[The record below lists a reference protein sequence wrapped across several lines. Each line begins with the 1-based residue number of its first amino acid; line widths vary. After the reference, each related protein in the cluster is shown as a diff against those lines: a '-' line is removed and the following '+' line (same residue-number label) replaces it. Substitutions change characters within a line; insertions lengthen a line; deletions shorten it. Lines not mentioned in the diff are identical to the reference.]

1 MRKMNAFV
9 CWSGGKDSTI
19 SLYLAMKNRNIKIK
33 YLLNMVSEDGIF
45 SRSHGINSTL
55 LNLQTQAIGIPIVQR
70 GTTWENYESEFKKVV
85 TELKNKDIQAGVFG
99 DIDLQE
105 HRDWVE
111 RVCKDTGIK
120 PILPLWKKD
129 REELMNEFISSGFK
143 AIVVATNADFL
154 GKEWLGREV
163 DNKFIDD
170 LKKSGD
176 IDLCGEKGEYH
187 TFVFDGP
194 IFRKPL
200 EFISGEKVLKEEHW
214 LLELSP
220 KKARKSSLLI

>member
-19 SLYLAMKNRNIKIK
+19 SLYIAMKNRNIKIK

-55 LNLQTQAIGIPIVQR
+55 LNLQAQAIGIPVVQR
-70 GTTWENYESEFKKVV
+70 RTTWENYESEFKKVV

-120 PILPLWKKD
+120 PILPLWKKE
-129 REELMNEFISSGFK
+129 REELMNEFVSSKFK
-143 AIVVATNADFL
+143 ATVVATNADFL

-170 LKKSGD
+170 LTKLGD

-194 IFRKPL
+194 IFRKPV

-214 LLELSP
+214 FLELSP
-220 KKARKSSLLI
+220 KIVDNNY

>member
-1 MRKMNAFV
+1 MNAFV

-19 SLYLAMKNRNIKIK
+19 SLYLAMKIRNIKIK

-55 LNLQTQAIGIPIVQR
+55 LNLQAQAIGIPVVQR
-70 GTTWENYESEFKKVV
+70 RTTWENYEFEFKKVV
-85 TELKNKDIQAGVFG
+85 TELKNENIRAGVFG

-120 PILPLWKKD
+120 PILPLWKKE
-129 REELMNEFISSGFK
+129 REELMNEFVSSGFK

-163 DNKFIDD
+163 DKKFIDD
-170 LKKSGD
+170 LKKLGD

-194 IFRKPL
+194 IFRKPV
-200 EFISGEKVLKEEHW
+200 EFIRGEKVLKEEHW
-214 LLELSP
+214 LLELYP
-220 KKARKSSLLI
+220 KIVDNNY

>member
-1 MRKMNAFV
+1 MNAFV

-70 GTTWENYESEFKKVV
+70 RATWENYESEFKKIV

-111 RVCKDTGIK
+111 RVCKDIGIK

-170 LKKSGD
+170 LKKLGD

-187 TFVFDGP
+187 TFVFGGP
-194 IFRKPL
+194 IFRKPV

-220 KKARKSSLLI
+220 KIVDNNY

>member
-55 LNLQTQAIGIPIVQR
+55 LNLQAQAIGIPVVQR
-70 GTTWENYESEFKKVV
+70 RTTWESYESEFKKVV
-85 TELKNKDIQAGVFG
+85 TELKNKDIRAGVFG

-120 PILPLWKKD
+120 PILPLWKKE
-129 REELMNEFISSGFK
+129 REELMNEFVSSKFK

-170 LKKSGD
+170 LTKLGD

-194 IFRKPL
+194 IFRKPV

-214 LLELSP
+214 LLELSV
-220 KKARKSSLLI
+220 

>member
-1 MRKMNAFV
+1 MNTFV

-19 SLYLAMKNRNIKIK
+19 SLYIAMKIKNIKVK

-55 LNLQTQAIGIPIVQR
+55 LNLQAQAIGIPVVQR
-70 GTTWENYESEFKKVV
+70 RATWENYESEFKKIV

-111 RVCKDTGIK
+111 RVCKDIGIK

-170 LKKSGD
+170 LKKLGD

-187 TFVFDGP
+187 TFVFGGP
-194 IFRKPL
+194 IFRKPV

-220 KKARKSSLLI
+220 KIVDNNY

>member
-19 SLYLAMKNRNIKIK
+19 SLYLAMKIRNIKIK

-129 REELMNEFISSGFK
+129 REELMNEFIGSGFK

-154 GKEWLGREV
+154 GEEWLGREV

-170 LKKSGD
+170 LKKLGN

-194 IFRKPL
+194 IFKKPV

-220 KKARKSSLLI
+220 KKIEL